1 MKFLNLATLGF
12 KEIFY
17 FVKYFFIDASNYGLT
32 ESIYVDLEEFEDFHY
47 NSDSLQTIHRT
58 MEWYPVYSSSYLSVN
73 TANPPQF
80 ECSGDSPIQSSIDL
94 IVSLVSYLIE
104 RNFGDLVKFLLL

>member
-17 FVKYFFIDASNYGLT
+17 FVKYVFIDASNYGLT
-32 ESIYVDLEEFEDFHY
+32 ESIYVDLEEFEDF
-47 NSDSLQTIHRT
+47 SESLQTIQRT

-80 ECSGDSPIQSSIDL
+80 ECRGDSPIQSSIDL